1 MHHALEPRRDMFDF
15 TLDSLDEVDVYS
27 DVRRLEVFLAA
38 CRADA
43 SAALVQRDELDAV
56 VAVAVAAWQ
65 RAKVAEAVH
74 VLADDAARLDHRSRG
89 GVAVAE

>member
-1 MHHALEPRRDMFDF
+1 MHHALQPRRDMLDF
-15 TLDSLDEVDVYS
+15 ALNTLNEVDVYS
-27 DVRRLEVFLAA
+27 DVRRLQVFLAA

-43 SAALVQRDELDAV
+43 SAALVQRDELDAG

-89 GVAVAE
+89 GVTVAE

>member
-1 MHHALEPRRDMFDF
+1 MHHALESGRDMFDF
-15 TLDSLDEVDVYS
+15 ALDAVNEVDVYS
-27 DVRRLEVFLAA
+27 DVRRLQVFLAA

-43 SAALVQRDELDAV
+43 STPPVKRDELDAR